1 MRFGLGAWSS
11 HTYEQVARK
20 LNMTKENV
28 KDIEAIALR
37 KLRHPRRSRVIK
49 EIMDLCT
56 HKEE

>member
-1 MRFGLGAWSS
+1 
-11 HTYEQVARK
+11 
-20 LNMTKENV
+20 MTKENV